1 MHLHAGGV
9 TEVFPREQL
18 TYLTAD
24 SSETIRELSAGR
36 CYVIGG
42 LLDHNRHKG
51 TCLQRA
57 GALGVRHGRLGLEE
71 VVQLSS
77 RAVLAVN
84 HVFDILLRYLTP
96 ELELEPCD

>member
-1 MHLHAGGV
+1 MHLHAGGI
-9 TEVFPREQL
+9 TEVFPTNQL

-24 SSETIRELSAGR
+24 SSEVIKELSAER

-51 TCLQRA
+51 ACLKKA
-57 GALGVRHGRLGLEE
+57 ELLGVPHGRLPLAE
-71 VVQLSS
+71 VVQLCS

-84 HVFDILLRYLTP
+84 HVFDILLRYRLTGT
-96 ELELEPCD
+96 